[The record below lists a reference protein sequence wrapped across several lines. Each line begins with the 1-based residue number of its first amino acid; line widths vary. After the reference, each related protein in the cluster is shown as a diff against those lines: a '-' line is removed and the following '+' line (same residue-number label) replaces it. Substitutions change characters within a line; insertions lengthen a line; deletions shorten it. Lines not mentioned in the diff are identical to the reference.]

1 MATLT
6 FNLAQLQIFF
16 MIFVRM
22 AALLSSI
29 PVLANK
35 NIPAVFK
42 VGLALSIS
50 LILFPLL
57 KLSGMPHFDNA
68 VTFGLGIAAEVILG
82 FAIGLAVKAIF
93 AGIQL
98 AGKLAGYQMGLA
110 IANVLDPASSVQVPL
125 ISQVYN
131 IVAML
136 IFVVINAHHW
146 LLQALIESFRLV
158 PPFGFQMNS
167 SFIDYLVHLT
177 ANIFVIAIKV
187 GAPVIVVLLI
197 TSVALGLIARTVPQ
211 MNIFIVAIPLKIV
224 VGLTFLVFSFTHL
237 SAYLGQVFS
246 QLANTILL
254 LLNVMD

>member
-6 FNLAQLQIFF
+6 INLAQLQIFF

-35 NIPAVFK
+35 NAPAVFK
-42 VGLALSIS
+42 VGLALSVS

-57 KLSGMPHFDNA
+57 NLNRMPQFNNA
-68 VTFGLGIAAEVILG
+68 VAFGLGIAAEVVLG

-110 IANVLDPASSVQVPL
+110 IANVLDPASSIQVPL

-131 IVAML
+131 TVAML
-136 IFVVINAHHW
+136 IFVAINAHHW
-146 LLQALIESFRLV
+146 LLQALIESFKLV
-158 PPFGFQMNS
+158 PPLGFQMKP
-167 SFIDYLVHLT
+167 SFVDYMVTLT

-224 VGLTFLVFSFTHL
+224 VGLMFLVFSFTHL

-246 QLANTILL
+246 QLANTIVMLL
-254 LLNVMD
+254 KMMH